1 MNVTKNTI
9 TKALNYLN
17 EYPKSSLRKDELID
31 IYNKMFDKK
40 NINNFWKVI
49 NYTMYNLLEQLEK
62 TNSGIYVENKYKKDV
77 KFLEMTLISRF

>member
-40 NINNFWKVI
+40 NINNF
-49 NYTMYNLLEQLEK
+49 
-62 TNSGIYVENKYKKDV
+62 
-77 KFLEMTLISRF
+77 